1 MFEKPPFTEAEEQ
14 KILEAIKSAESN
26 TSGEIR
32 LHIEKHC
39 KIDPYDRAI
48 EVFEKLGMTK
58 TEQRNGVLV
67 CMALADHKFAILG
80 DEGINKVVPKDFW
93 VGTKDLMAEH
103 FKAGKIADGIALGI
117 HDAGEQLKTHFPYQK
132 GDVNEL
138 KDDISYG
145 K

>member
-67 CMALADHKFAILG
+67 YMALADHKFAILG
-80 DEGINKVVPKDFW
+80 DEVIVV
-93 VGTKDLMAEH
+93 AIR
-103 FKAGKIADGIALGI
+103 AADGFEERAKERVVNWLDERRPMLQEYDPANRHTIPL
-117 HDAGEQLKTHFPYQK
+117 T
-132 GDVNEL
+132 GDLVE
-138 KDDISYG
+138 
-145 K
+145 